1 MGMTGANIS
10 PPPSPTFAGTDLV
23 NESHECHNTISRKI
37 GRRPIIRCIR
47 NRGASEKPLI
57 LQQLSANTD
66 LQLFRLDV
74 S

>member
-23 NESHECHNTISRKI
+23 NESHECHNTISGKI